1 MTTDEIVPFDELATV
16 SGYKRPRCI
25 RDWLDANRIRYLQNA
40 SGRPIVARS
49 TFMQALGVKPIPIDP
64 TPLRGINT
72 ANLDHLHA
80 QKRK

>member
-1 MTTDEIVPFDELATV
+1 MTTDEIVPFDELANV
-16 SGYKRPRCI
+16 SGYRRPCNI
-25 RDWLDANRIRYLQNA
+25 RGWLDANRIRYLQNA

-49 TFMQALGVKPIPIDP
+49 TFMQALGVKPITIDP